1 MARKRKLRFRNLFL
15 VIFVSYLVVLLLP
28 LVMTGTIYFRSE
40 TVVKEQIIDSNQA
53 MLKQMKKTIDDRLD
67 EIEKLSSQIFL
78 DQNTQSLMNTSGA
91 LSDAKRLKMVSLLK
105 SYSSYKNITPF
116 IDDFMVYFYNLDY
129 LMTSSKACSPRTY
142 FNYFIQSDQ
151 SYESWKQENFLS
163 SHRSGITAHTV
174 LDFKSGESM
183 LCFWT
188 SLLGTAGDV
197 PLGNICIM
205 VREESFEELLSSV
218 EEISGG
224 MAFALDEKGRVIFA
238 SPAAEREALP
248 DLSQCT
254 GNGEKVFPMGEQ
266 DYVFA
271 YIDSAESGLKYVTAF
286 PEDVL
291 QAKIEYM
298 RQFSQLML
306 YICAAAAL
314 MLILGLTYSN
324 YRPIRDIARQFDGDA
339 EAAEMGAYQYIDHSV
354 QQITRKNRQFQQ
366 VLEKHEPLFRANFLR
381 KLISGAVTDP
391 DEISSALE
399 SYGIPFSEEAD
410 FAVLL
415 IHIEDSS
422 QFMKDNSE
430 KEQNFVRL
438 ILQNIGEELAEAAG
452 VGCMTEIEETFCLIL
467 NLQTA
472 AQGEAKK
479 AALAVAEE
487 IKKEVERY
495 FGIVMTIAVGGNF
508 GGFRGIWQSYLEACR
523 ALDYRL
529 IRGIGTV
536 ICADDLKQASSNY
549 YYPTE
554 MEGYLMNF
562 VRSGDYAQ
570 AENLLNRL
578 FDENFK
584 TRTLSPSIGKCFFF
598 DMISTAVKLL
608 DSMNTESELVFPDSN
623 PVEELLECGT
633 VGEMQ
638 QKLLEIFRQ
647 LCEYVNNN
655 KKSHNHQLRE
665 EILQYIQKNYAD
677 ENLSQTM
684 IANHF
689 DISSNYLSNFF
700 HEQTGEKMSAYIA
713 RQRVERAKVLLRET
727 DGNMNTIAA
736 AVGFGSDLTL
746 LRVFKKLEGL
756 TPGQYRTQN
765 RKKG

>member
-15 VIFVSYLVVLLLP
+15 VIFISYLVVLILP
-28 LVMTGTIYFRSE
+28 LVMTSTIYFRSE
-40 TVVKEQIIDSNQA
+40 RIVKEQIIDSNQA
-53 MLKQMKKTIDDRLD
+53 VLKQMKKTIDNRLD

-78 DQNTQSLMNTSGA
+78 DQNTQLLMYTHGTLNEA
-91 LSDAKRLKMVSLLK
+91 RRLKMVTLLN

-129 LMTSSKACSPRTY
+129 LMTSSKACDPRFY
-142 FNYFIQSDQ
+142 FNYFIQSNQ
-151 SYESWKQENFLS
+151 NYEVWKQENFLS
-163 SHRSGITAHTV
+163 FHRSGLAVHTV
-174 LDFKSGESM
+174 LDFKSGDSM

-188 SLLGTAGDV
+188 SLPGAAGDI
-197 PLGNICIM
+197 PLGNICVM
-205 VREESFEELLSSV
+205 VRKESFEELLSGM

-224 MAFALDEKGRVIFA
+224 MAFVLDGSGNVVLS
-238 SPAAEREALP
+238 SPAAETESLP
-248 DLSQCT
+248 DLSQCS
-254 GNGEKVFPMGEQ
+254 GNGEIVFSMGGQ

-271 YIDSAESGLKYVTAF
+271 YTDSAESGLKYVTAF

-291 QAKIEYM
+291 QAKLEYM
-298 RQFSQLML
+298 RRFSKLVI
-306 YICAAAAL
+306 YICAAVTL
-314 MLILGLTYSN
+314 MLILVLTYFN
-324 YRPIRDIARQFDGDA
+324 YRPIRNIARQFDDDA
-339 EAAEMGAYQYIDHSV
+339 EAAEMSAYQYIDHSV

-366 VLEKHEPLFRANFLR
+366 TLEKHRPLFQASFLR
-381 KLISGAVTDP
+381 KLIKGDVTDP
-391 DEISSALE
+391 AEIARTLE
-399 SYGIPFSEEAD
+399 SYGIPFTEEAD

-415 IHIEDSS
+415 IHIEESS
-422 QFMKDNSE
+422 QFMRDSSE
-430 KEQNFVRL
+430 KERDSVRF
-438 ILQNIGEELAEAAG
+438 ILQNIGEELAGTAG
-452 VGCMTEIEETFCLIL
+452 VGCMIEMEENFCLIL
-467 NLQTA
+467 NLRAA

-479 AALAVAEE
+479 AAFTVAEA
-487 IKKEVERY
+487 IKREVEHH
-495 FGIVMTIAVGGNF
+495 FGIVMTIAVGGSF

-529 IRGIGTV
+529 IRGIGAV
-536 ICADDLKQASSNY
+536 ICADDLKQVFSDY

-554 MEGYLMNF
+554 VEGHLMNF

-570 AENLLNRL
+570 AESLLNRL

-608 DSMNTESELVFPDSN
+608 DSMSIESESVFPDSN
-623 PVEELLECGT
+623 PVENLLKCET

-638 QKLLEIFRQ
+638 RKLLEIFRL
-647 LCEYVNNN
+647 LCESVNNN
-655 KKSHNHQLRE
+655 KKSHNHQLKK
-665 EILQYIQKNYAD
+665 EILQYIQKNYTN

-713 RQRVERAKVLLRET
+713 RQRVEHAKVLLRET

-756 TPGQYRTQN
+756 TPGQYRAQN
-765 RKKG
+765 RKKD